1 MSPAPRLRP
10 PADLTALGLGI
21 AMQETTFASVL
32 LCVPSVSPEAPAVLS
47 SPSGEQDDATW
58 LESLQRDV
66 KRDKPPDD
74 AFYQEKWPG
83 AHRRRNASNSTY
95 RRRLSDRGHELVW
108 FEYWKSIYEGDSDP
122 AKRARH
128 FASGGSLARHG
139 RLPPG
144 KFEVICAKYQVS
156 QKTASHIWS
165 GTFAGKGPQH
175 RDSATARLRKIYG
188 EKGVKGVVGD
198 CTEMSKVLPVGS
210 KVEVFAEEDWWHAS
224 VVATEG
230 NTVCVRYDGADSG
243 DDDWLEQNSDR
254 IREAH
259 ILKRRL

>member
-1 MSPAPRLRP
+1 MVAGLR
-10 PADLTALGLGI
+10 G
-21 AMQETTFASVL
+21 ER
-32 LCVPSVSPEAPAVLS
+32 VSRREAPAALS
-47 SPSGEQDDATW
+47 SPGGEEDDETW
-58 LESLQRDV
+58 LKSLQRDV
-66 KRDKPPDD
+66 KLDKAPDD

-83 AHRRRNASNSTY
+83 TNKRRNESNSTY
-95 RRRLSDRGHELVW
+95 RRRLSDRGRELVW
-108 FEYWKSIYEGDSDP
+108 WEFWKSIYEGDDDS

-139 RLPPG
+139 RLPKG
-144 KFEVICAKYQVS
+144 QIEVICAKYHVS
-156 QKTASHIWS
+156 PNTARFIWS
-165 GTFAGKGPQH
+165 GTLEGKGPQH

-210 KVEVFAEEDWWHAS
+210 KIEVFAEDDWWHAS
-224 VVATEG
+224 VVAIEG

>member
-1 MSPAPRLRP
+1 M
-10 PADLTALGLGI
+10 AL
-21 AMQETTFASVL
+21 QEATFASVL
-32 LCVPSVSPEAPAVLS
+32 LGAPSESPEAPAS
-47 SPSGEQDDATW
+47 SPSGEQDDETW
-58 LESLQRDV
+58 LASLQRDV

>member
-1 MSPAPRLRP
+1 MVAGLR
-10 PADLTALGLGI
+10 G
-21 AMQETTFASVL
+21 ER
-32 LCVPSVSPEAPAVLS
+32 VSRREAPAALS
-47 SPSGEQDDATW
+47 SPGGEEDDETW

-66 KRDKPPDD
+66 KLDKAPDD
-74 AFYQEKWPG
+74 AFYQEKRTT
-83 AHRRRNASNSTY
+83 AHKKRNESNSTY
-95 RRRLSDRGHELVW
+95 RRRLSDRGRELVW
-108 FEYWKSIYEGDSDP
+108 WEFWKSIYEGDDDS

-128 FASGGSLARHG
+128 VASRGSLARHG
-139 RLPPG
+139 RLPKG
-144 KFEVICAKYQVS
+144 QINVICAKYHVS
-156 QKTASHIWS
+156 PNTARFIWS
-165 GTFAGKGPQH
+165 GTLEGKGPQH

-210 KVEVFAEEDWWHAS
+210 KIEVFAEDDWWHAS
-224 VVATEG
+224 VVAIEG